1 MATRQTLIDAIAKD
15 GAMQKRSALCVLD
28 AVLDNITIALEKDG
42 VVQIA
47 GFGTFRIETRPAR
60 TGRNPRTG
68 EAVSVRST
76 ASETC
81 TGLNRAGSVT
91 VSLMPLT
98 TASDCWA
105 APGW

>member
-15 GAMQKRSALCVLD
+15 GDMKKRSALCVLD

-68 EAVSVRST
+68 EAISVPERR
-76 ASETC
+76 AIKFLPA
-81 TGLNRAGSVT
+81 GRLLDALN
-91 VSLMPLT
+91 
-98 TASDCWA
+98 
-105 APGW
+105 

>member
-68 EAVSVRST
+68 EAISVPER
-76 ASETC
+76 
-81 TGLNRAGSVT
+81 RAIKFLPAGRMLDAIS
-91 VSLMPLT
+91 
-98 TASDCWA
+98 
-105 APGW
+105 

>member
-15 GAMQKRSALCVLD
+15 GDMPKRSALYVLD

-47 GFGTFRIETRPAR
+47 GFGAFRIETRPAR

-68 EAVSVRST
+68 EAVSVPERRSIKFSP
-76 ASETC
+76 A
-81 TGLNRAGSVT
+81 GRLLDALN
-91 VSLMPLT
+91 
-98 TASDCWA
+98 
-105 APGW
+105 

>member
-68 EAVSVRST
+68 EAVSVPER
-76 ASETC
+76 
-81 TGLNRAGSVT
+81 RAIKFSPAGRLLDAIS
-91 VSLMPLT
+91 
-98 TASDCWA
+98 
-105 APGW
+105 

>member
-60 TGRNPRTG
+60 TGRNPLTG
-68 EAVSVRST
+68 EAISVPERRDIKF
-76 ASETC
+76 
-81 TGLNRAGSVT
+81 LPAGRLLDAIS
-91 VSLMPLT
+91 
-98 TASDCWA
+98 
-105 APGW
+105 